1 MWFKSLL
8 QIINKKSSTMYGR
21 HHKTGKDIRLLQH
34 NTSTWRS
41 KKTLVWLDEDV
52 DTSILWNRVDVGVIG
67 ATRYSAITKK
77 GVKVDVVVCIEPEDI
92 QWIYDGGFNKVKIMF
107 ASKKILDVIGIKFFE
122 ENKIRNILCLDELH
136 LIYPFL
142 ETPWDTTRNDACILV
157 ALVLR
162 FKESF
167 PLDTTNVRKLYGL
180 KLSITIT
187 PPQKLYF
194 ITQYYKAPNSKR
206 QREIDDC
213 LRRNSENEYID
224 HIILLNET
232 EFKLKVNSDK
242 ISQVVIGKR
251 LFYDDILRH
260 IQKEIPKDSIV
271 VFANADIY
279 LDETA
284 RLLWSTTLEDKFL
297 ALLRYEPDGK
307 IFGPRPD
314 SQDTWVVNS
323 TSIINRVFKFED
335 FHFSFGV
342 SGCDNAITC
351 EMLRNKF
358 LVANPSLSIIT
369 HHKHESE
376 IRTYD
381 KDEIVEKNVY
391 LYIEPTGLHD
401 MEAVTSIPCKDKIS
415 FTGFSRR
422 VNSNKASTY
431 CKMLEKEKRYLFD
444 VSGSSIF
451 SEQIIPIYEFKNVF
465 QTNHGLLYG
474 YDRIYVGPSKIA
486 TEYWSDSGIST
497 LSPTIK
503 VKKAYV
509 APLPPSVV
517 ESPEKYLLY
526 YLPKI
531 LLLRERYGN
540 DGEFWCP
547 NIKAF
552 IQALYLFNW
561 EHQSAKMPVLSQTD
575 NEVAFME
582 EVYAFLPNDILDVSK
597 EEMEVLRGFLKPSLD
612 ILEECLVVF
621 MDDEYIGRDFVK
633 ELETIYESVKV
644 IYPTTEISRKVA
656 ILQKATT
663 AILYCNKDTL
673 WAWGFIWAM
682 PSGSKLISIQSEMDL
697 NGEIHHIASA
707 CGLHHNI
714 QLVPKGFLAPITRKR
729 ILENISNKVAT
740 NSDLPV
746 IYVPNEKEG
755 FFNHKG
761 DSFREM
767 IDLWVEKGYVRKE
780 YSTNKNVWM
789 NGVGNILLYD
799 RPNYDWIKNAGIQ
812 EQSWKKALFGNPKP
826 IGPNS
831 KSWTFWPRRP
841 RLVEAMLSNKIE
853 KTKEIVFY
861 GKIENQ
867 IQKNNRIKY
876 DWSSVCDAN
885 DFYLASESEPSKFS
899 EQEYLDR
906 LSQAKYGLCL
916 AGYGKKCHREVEC
929 MAFGTVPLVAPEVD
943 MDSYA
948 NKPVEG
954 VHYIRVSSP
963 EDLKYKLALMSDT
976 VWKAMS
982 EQCKKWYLENCS
994 VDGMW
999 KLTQQLV
1006 SQ

>member
-1 MWFKSLL
+1 
-8 QIINKKSSTMYGR
+8 MYGR

-41 KKTLVWLDEDV
+41 KKTLAWLDENV
-52 DTSILWNRVDVGVIG
+52 DTSIMWNRLDVGVIG
-67 ATRYSAITKK
+67 SSTYDIIAKK
-77 GVKVDVVVCIEPEDI
+77 GIQVDVVVCIEPEDI
-92 QWIYDGGFNKVKIMF
+92 QWIFDGGFNKVKILF

-142 ETPWDTTRNDACILV
+142 EIPWDTTRNDACVLV

-180 KLSITIT
+180 NLSSNIT

-213 LRRNSENEYID
+213 LQKNCENDFID
-224 HIILLNET
+224 HIILLNESM
-232 EFKLKVNSDK
+232 FKFKVNNKK
-242 ISQVVIGKR
+242 IQQVVIKKR
-251 LFYDDILRH
+251 LFYDDVLRY
-260 IQKEIPKDSIV
+260 IQNEIPKDSIV

-297 ALLRYEPDGK
+297 ALLRYEPDGR

-323 TSIINRVFKFED
+323 TSIINRTFKFED
-335 FHFSFGV
+335 FHFSFGM

-358 LVANPSLSIIT
+358 LVANPSLSIRT

-376 IRTYD
+376 VRTYD

-401 MEAVTSIPCKDKIS
+401 MEAITSIPCKDKITYS
-415 FTGFSRR
+415 GFSRR
-422 VNSNKASTY
+422 VVSNKASTY

-451 SEQIIPIYEFKNVF
+451 SEQTIPIIEFKNIF

-503 VKKAYV
+503 VKKGYV
-509 APLPPSVV
+509 APLPPSIV

-531 LLLRERYGN
+531 LLLREKYGN

-547 NIKAF
+547 NIKTF
-552 IQALYLFNW
+552 IQGLYLFNW
-561 EHQSAKMPVLSQTD
+561 SHSHSHPDTTKIPVLSQTD

-582 EVYAFLPNDILDVSK
+582 EAYAFLPNDILDVSK
-597 EEMEVLRGFLKPSLD
+597 EEMEALRGFLKPSLEQETQ
-612 ILEECLVVF
+612 EETQEESIVVF
-621 MDDEYIGRDFVK
+621 MDDEFIERDFVK
-633 ELETIYESVKV
+633 ELETLYGPVKV
-644 IYPTTEISRKVA
+644 LYPTTSVDRIVA
-656 ILQKATT
+656 TLQKATT
-663 AILYCNKDTL
+663 TILYCNNDTL
-673 WAWGFIWAM
+673 WAWGYIWAM
-682 PSGSKLISIQSEMDL
+682 PSNSNLISIQSEMDL

-707 CGLHHNI
+707 SGLNHNI
-714 QLVPKGFLAPITRKR
+714 QLVPKGSLAPITRKR
-729 ILENISNKVAT
+729 IVENLSDKTTT
-740 NSDLPV
+740 NHRMLPV

-755 FFNHKG
+755 LFAHKG

-767 IDLWVEKGYVRKE
+767 IDLWSEKGYVKKE
-780 YSTNKNVWM
+780 YSSNKNVWF

-826 IGPNS
+826 IGLNS
-831 KSWTFWPRRP
+831 RAWTFWPRRP
-841 RLVEAMLSNKIE
+841 RLVEAMIGKEFE
-853 KTKEIVFY
+853 KTKNIVFY

-867 IQKNNRIKY
+867 VQKNNRTKY
-876 DWSSVCDAN
+876 DWSSVCDASEFIMAN
-885 DFYLASESEPSKFS
+885 DGEKPKFS
-899 EQEYLDR
+899 EQEYLEN
-906 LSQAKYGLCL
+906 LAQAKYGLCL

-929 MAFGTVPLVAPEVD
+929 MAFGTVPVCAPEVD

-976 VWKAMS
+976 VWKDMS

-994 VDGMW
+994 VNGMW
-999 KLTQQLV
+999 ELTKKLV
-1006 SQ
+1006 Y